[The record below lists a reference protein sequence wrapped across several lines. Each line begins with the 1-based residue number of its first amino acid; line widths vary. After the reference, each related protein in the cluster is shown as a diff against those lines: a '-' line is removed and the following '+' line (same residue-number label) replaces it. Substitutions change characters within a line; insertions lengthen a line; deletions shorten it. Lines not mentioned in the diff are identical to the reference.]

1 MTRDFSLANRLQNS
15 QGVSLRMYADDISA
29 SIAHRHRRKARLAL
43 QKALFRFCKWCK
55 LWKFTIS
62 VSKSFT
68 ISFSRRRG
76 SNAPLQLE
84 ALGERI
90 PDVEE
95 GKFLGIIF
103 DRKLS
108 RRPHVLELLG
118 KVAQRHNLF
127 KILLRRSM
135 NLKPK
140 LLINLYL
147 ALVRSI
153 MDYSYPV
160 ILQSSSS
167 LVSKLDIIQNSILR
181 SILLA
186 SKSTPR
192 AHVWLDSGLCPI
204 RCRCEWLACQYVRN
218 LNFKTNNPFY
228 KNASQTYNSL
238 TFWKP
243 RSTPNI
249 LVSKSQLSAYGISL
263 FQLHWNLLKL
273 REPPWITPKIP
284 TFLFPFS
291 KKFSSANQT
300 HAKILFRQ
308 LYPNTNNA
316 DDNSISI
323 FSDGS
328 VNL

>member
-1 MTRDFSLANRLQNS
+1 MTRDFPLANSLQNS

-29 SIAHRHRRKARLAL
+29 SIAHRHRRKARLEL
-43 QKALFRFCKWCK
+43 QKALFRFRKWCK

-108 RRPHVLELLG
+108 WRPHVLELLG

-135 NLKPK
+135 NLKAK

-160 ILQSSSS
+160 ILQS
-167 LVSKLDIIQNSILR
+167 
-181 SILLA
+181 
-186 SKSTPR
+186 
-192 AHVWLDSGLCPI
+192 
-204 RCRCEWLACQYVRN
+204 
-218 LNFKTNNPFY
+218 
-228 KNASQTYNSL
+228 
-238 TFWKP
+238 
-243 RSTPNI
+243 
-249 LVSKSQLSAYGISL
+249 
-263 FQLHWNLLKL
+263 
-273 REPPWITPKIP
+273 
-284 TFLFPFS
+284 
-291 KKFSSANQT
+291 
-300 HAKILFRQ
+300 
-308 LYPNTNNA
+308 
-316 DDNSISI
+316 
-323 FSDGS
+323 
-328 VNL
+328 